1 MMTPGGGVAL
11 ESRQRITGG
20 ATGAVALLP
29 RASGGAVD
37 VAYPSGDVVVVSE
50 VSATGALSDA
60 PVVIRPG
67 SAEDGATSPPGA
79 GRIICAWAPGAER
92 AGLLAIGALGAV
104 HLYAPS
110 DAGVAWTLV
119 DRIALDAD
127 ATALTWTDDGDTVV
141 VATASGFVGAFEWRV
156 AEGEAPTTIGQPDA
170 SSSSTTNNGDGGAT
184 NDGGASPLAEWRR
197 RARAPVAQKFIAAG
211 RDARAPFITAGG
223 GTSRR
228 AFLWLPSTRSKRNEE
243 TLRVQVAELRHPAP
257 VVNVAARPGPCDGDS
272 PLAAALTVAA
282 DGAAR
287 LWTRTPSALVGGT
300 TDDRAFFQAL
310 TIQTE
315 SGPAT
320 DGAPNPHVR
329 PPRREVDLDGERRV
343 RGGDRAGRRRP
354 GVALRRRGWRIR

>member
-1 MMTPGGGVAL
+1 MPSTVVSRRAPRCERTGVFSCSSVVCLFGCSKGHWEVRPTAVMTPGGGVAL

-127 ATALTWTDDGDTVV
+127 ATALTWTDDGL
-141 VATASGFVGAFEWRV
+141 SL
-156 AEGEAPTTIGQPDA
+156 IH
-170 SSSSTTNNGDGGAT
+170 
-184 NDGGASPLAEWRR
+184 
-197 RARAPVAQKFIAAG
+197 I
-211 RDARAPFITAGG
+211 
-223 GTSRR
+223 
-228 AFLWLPSTRSKRNEE
+228 
-243 TLRVQVAELRHPAP
+243 
-257 VVNVAARPGPCDGDS
+257 
-272 PLAAALTVAA
+272 
-282 DGAAR
+282 
-287 LWTRTPSALVGGT
+287 
-300 TDDRAFFQAL
+300 
-310 TIQTE
+310 
-315 SGPAT
+315 
-320 DGAPNPHVR
+320 
-329 PPRREVDLDGERRV
+329 
-343 RGGDRAGRRRP
+343 
-354 GVALRRRGWRIR
+354 

>member
-1 MMTPGGGVAL
+1 MFEARHWEGRPTAVMTPGGGVAL

-170 SSSSTTNNGDGGAT
+170 SSSSTTNNGDA
-184 NDGGASPLAEWRR
+184 PL
-197 RARAPVAQKFIAAG
+197 
-211 RDARAPFITAGG
+211 
-223 GTSRR
+223 
-228 AFLWLPSTRSKRNEE
+228 
-243 TLRVQVAELRHPAP
+243 ELSLIH
-257 VVNVAARPGPCDGDS
+257 
-272 PLAAALTVAA
+272 
-282 DGAAR
+282 
-287 LWTRTPSALVGGT
+287 
-300 TDDRAFFQAL
+300 
-310 TIQTE
+310 I
-315 SGPAT
+315 
-320 DGAPNPHVR
+320 
-329 PPRREVDLDGERRV
+329 
-343 RGGDRAGRRRP
+343 
-354 GVALRRRGWRIR
+354 